1 MSTISIG
8 ESIGE
13 GFRLIGKRPVSVL
26 VWGLARTALVTG
38 MFALLAPSYLSFF
51 KQISERAA
59 AQAAGAAPQPPD
71 IGAIVAMESAGSLV
85 SILGSFVGAIVFC
98 AIARAV
104 LFPEKRAFA
113 YMRVGAPELFLFLL
127 MFGASIAL
135 GIGMVIAMLP
145 IILIAGI
152 AFAAHAAVLGIAAAV
167 LGGLAVFA
175 LAIWVACRFSL
186 IGPMM
191 VQDGKFH
198 FADAWA
204 LTRGYA
210 LTLFLILLLLIV
222 VIMIV
227 ESVIGV
233 VALALGIGFLGQ
245 AAGGLSNLQTF
256 FSRPPA
262 QLLASLEPAL
272 IVIGVLS
279 IPVNGALYAIMA
291 APWARA
297 YRDLAQPD
305 VSATFA

>member
-13 GFRLIGKRPVSVL
+13 GFRLIGKRPVAVL
-26 VWGLARTALVTG
+26 VWGLARTALAAG
-38 MFALLAPSYLSFF
+38 MFSLLAPFYLSFF

-71 IGAIVAMESAGSLV
+71 LGPILAMQGASSLISLV
-85 SILGSFVGAIVFC
+85 SAFVGAILFC
-98 AIARAV
+98 AITRAV
-104 LFPEKRAFA
+104 LFPEKRAYA

-127 MFGASIAL
+127 IFGASIAA
-135 GIGMVIAMLP
+135 GIAMVIAMVP
-145 IILIAGI
+145 IVLIAGI
-152 AFAAHAAVLGIAAAV
+152 ALAAHAAVVGIAAGV
-167 LGGLAVFA
+167 FGGMAVFA
-175 LAIWVACRFSL
+175 LALWVACRFSL

-204 LTRGYA
+204 LTKGYA
-210 LTLFLILLLLIV
+210 GTLFLIGLLLFV
-222 VIMIV
+222 VVMII

-233 VALALGIGFLGQ
+233 VALALGLGFLGQ
-245 AAGGLSNLQTF
+245 AAGGLGNLQTF
-256 FSRPPA
+256 FNRPPA
-262 QLLASLEPAL
+262 ELLASLEPAL
-272 IVIGVLS
+272 IVIAVLS
-279 IPVNGALYAIMA
+279 IPLNGAFQAIMV

>member
-1 MSTISIG
+1 MSSISIG

-26 VWGLARTALVTG
+26 VWGLARTALVAG
-38 MFALLAPSYLSFF
+38 MFSLLAPFYLSFF
-51 KQISERAA
+51 KQVSERAA

-71 IGAIVAMESAGSLV
+71 LGAIVALQSASSLL
-85 SILGSFVGAIVFC
+85 SIVGAFVGAVLFC

-104 LFPEKRAFA
+104 LFPEKRSFA

-135 GIGMVIAMLP
+135 GIGIVIAMLP

-152 AFAAHAAVLGIAAAV
+152 ALAAHAAVLGIAAAV
-167 LGGLAVFA
+167 FGGMAIFA
-175 LAIWVACRFSL
+175 LALWVACRFSL

-204 LTRGYA
+204 LTKGYA
-210 LTLFLILLLLIV
+210 GTLFLIGLLLFV
-222 VIMIV
+222 VVMIV

-245 AAGGLSNLQTF
+245 AAGGLTNLQTF
-256 FSRPPA
+256 FNRPPA
-262 QLLASLEPAL
+262 ELLASLEPAL
-272 IVIGVLS
+272 VVIAVLS
-279 IPVNGALYAIMA
+279 VPVNGAIYAIVA

-305 VSATFA
+305 VAATFA